1 MAPLKWRSIFQM
13 SMVLEDQIPALIA
26 RHLREAKKEKEGFL
40 YGFKTPVLEAGLVQG
55 ADTVTVGKDWDL
67 GPQTRR
73 FIPMRVGDTDG
84 RLIRSQRDAL
94 VLNFKEYS
102 DDRARGTVSN
112 LTLNM
117 TDNLIPVIEVK
128 LGEVSTFPRITNQ
141 HDLINKG
148 KVCTTKVKPMVDL
161 MKWKE
166 PLRSYKF
173 SDIQGRRW
181 GEK

>member
-1 MAPLKWRSIFQM
+1 MTTPQLEGITQLGAGTVKELSQMAVAALVKEDWKGRGIFMAPLKWRPIFQM

-40 YGFKTPVLEAGLVQG
+40 YGFKTPVLEAGLVEG

-84 RLIRSQRDAL
+84 RLILSQRDAL
-94 VLNFKEYS
+94 VLNFKHYS

-112 LTLNM
+112 LTLF
-117 TDNLIPVIEVK
+117 
-128 LGEVSTFPRITNQ
+128 TFDTF
-141 HDLINKG
+141 H
-148 KVCTTKVKPMVDL
+148 
-161 MKWKE
+161 
-166 PLRSYKF
+166 F
-173 SDIQGRRW
+173 
-181 GEK
+181 